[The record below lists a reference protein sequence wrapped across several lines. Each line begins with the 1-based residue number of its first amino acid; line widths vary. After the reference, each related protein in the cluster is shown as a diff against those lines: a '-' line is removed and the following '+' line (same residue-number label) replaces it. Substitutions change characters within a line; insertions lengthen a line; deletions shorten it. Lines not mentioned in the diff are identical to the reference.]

1 MSVDLILFRA
11 TVDDLDNRI
20 AELIRERILTARAIV
35 QSKRKLGLSA
45 TDSSRESVVISR
57 VTKQIAVADRESI
70 EQIYNAL
77 FREAKK

>member
-20 AELIRERILTARAIV
+20 AELIRERILTARTIV
-35 QSKRKLGLSA
+35 YRKRALGLSA
-45 TDSSRESVVISR
+45 TDSSRESIVISR